1 MSLIISKECYE
12 EYGSDLDGCSR
23 QENGGCTGCG
33 CAKEIL
39 TNREAH
45 EEVADEVKPPLGVC
59 PKVIHDHLRMCD
71 LARAIYEY
79 IHRDLEPRKEWLE
92 ELLEMLKE
100 GE

>member
-1 MSLIISKECYE
+1 MNKVI
-12 EYGSDLDGCSR
+12 
-23 QENGGCTGCG
+23 
-33 CAKEIL
+33 
-39 TNREAH
+39 
-45 EEVADEVKPPLGVC
+45 PPLGVC

-71 LARAIYEY
+71 LSRAIYEY